1 MTAPLGAAPQ
11 GPTTLPH
18 FTWDEHYERLRVSLW
33 PAGGGPVEGN
43 SARGEPPALL
53 AIMEALTPDDGW
65 LTPSIENSGSD
76 DMDVD
81 GSDSESE
88 GDDPNDGEGVDEGPT
103 EICYI
108 NLAAHPILAINILG
122 RQLDKHPTKAT
133 FAVRNEYQV
142 FMDYALSRVINPDD
156 SYQARFFVT
165 GKSFGCHYFLFRL
178 LAMGQ
183 PVFFAISPTT
193 VYYFSGDG
201 VQKSMGELQQ
211 SDETIDAF
219 RGSWVLIDID
229 EKNAYSPPPIFDR
242 ARFGA
247 EPWYMKAWSTK
258 EIAAVAERLALDRTT
273 LKDRLD
279 AGGPVAQT
287 LWGGLPIPSPTTTDA
302 TITKALTPNIFTFI
316 LTGAGGQGGQPVHR
330 VFLIQPLVVIDKE
343 TGRPYL
349 QRTDYSAEFLSPYV
363 AYRLSELAKDHLE
376 NLQEHLACAL
386 NMPATRSVAGK
397 LFEGIMYRALTRG
410 KPLPVVFGPGS
421 VAGTL
426 KLIGKA
432 QNFVCE
438 TKTTNMAKVR
448 PLYLRPESFNFTA
461 VDAILVTH
469 QKLGLIQASLGYS
482 HRRDFGMMLRI
493 MSRLRGGAQVNVS
506 PLKEVIY
513 CIVGTVPE
521 QVQTLVDEASKTL
534 AVLQTFDSQK
544 LSEELGMQHT
554 KIAHKRFSTF
564 RVVGY
569 TFDYK
574 RGFTELQ

>member
-1 MTAPLGAAPQ
+1 MSASVSASGLLAVAPWRGTQ
-11 GPTTLPH
+11 HG
-18 FTWDEHYERLRVSLW
+18 
-33 PAGGGPVEGN
+33 
-43 SARGEPPALL
+43 GEPPALL
-53 AIMEALTPDDGW
+53 AIMEALTPDDRW

-103 EICYI
+103 EIRYI

-142 FMDYALSRVINPDD
+142 FMDYALSRVINPPDD

-165 GKSFGCHYFLFRL
+165 GQPGIGKWSSFSFGLSAHALRRIGKSFGCHYFLFRL

-229 EKNAYSPPPIFDR
+229 EKKAYSPPPIFDR
-242 ARFGA
+242 ARCVIWTSSPKESRMEDFVKRFGA

-279 AGGPVAQT
+279 AGGPVART
-287 LWGGLPIPSPTTTDA
+287 LWGGLPIPSPATTDA

-316 LTGAGGQGGQPVHR
+316 LTDAGGQGGRPVHR

-349 QRTDYSAEFLSPYV
+349 QRTDYSAEFLSP
-363 AYRLSELAKDHLE
+363 
-376 NLQEHLACAL
+376 
-386 NMPATRSVAGK
+386 
-397 LFEGIMYRALTRG
+397 
-410 KPLPVVFGPGS
+410 
-421 VAGTL
+421 
-426 KLIGKA
+426 
-432 QNFVCE
+432 
-438 TKTTNMAKVR
+438 
-448 PLYLRPESFNFTA
+448 
-461 VDAILVTH
+461 
-469 QKLGLIQASLGYS
+469 
-482 HRRDFGMMLRI
+482 
-493 MSRLRGGAQVNVS
+493 LRGLQALGA
-506 PLKEVIY
+506 
-513 CIVGTVPE
+513 G
-521 QVQTLVDEASKTL
+521 
-534 AVLQTFDSQK
+534 
-544 LSEELGMQHT
+544 
-554 KIAHKRFSTF
+554 
-564 RVVGY
+564 
-569 TFDYK
+569 
-574 RGFTELQ
+574 